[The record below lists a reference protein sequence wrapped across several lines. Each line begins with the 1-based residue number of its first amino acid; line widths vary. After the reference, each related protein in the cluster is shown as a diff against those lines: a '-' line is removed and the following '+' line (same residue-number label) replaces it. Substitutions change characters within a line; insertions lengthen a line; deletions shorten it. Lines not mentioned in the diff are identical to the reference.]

1 MNNQQQTYKTE
12 PTEKKENLKS
22 KDKYNIILQLYK
34 GLSDNLEVLGEKVT
48 NKKSSSEVSQV
59 AYKVDKIAAGL
70 QYTLDFE
77 NEKTLKISENFRE
90 LYRHIR
96 FSMKMIK
103 LVRLYKWVWG
113 AERMW
118 ETPNFH
124 RQSVYEYAPGGVIH

>member
-96 FSMKMIK
+96 FSMKMIYENQDFK
-103 LVRLYKWVWG
+103 LLDSSRNIAKVLHDSWSKIK
-113 AERMW
+113 
-118 ETPNFH
+118 P
-124 RQSVYEYAPGGVIH
+124 SI

>member
-1 MNNQQQTYKTE
+1 MKNQQQMYKTD
-12 PTEKKENLKS
+12 TTDKKENLKS

-34 GLSDNLEVLGEKVT
+34 GLTDNLEILGEKII
-48 NKKSSSEVSQV
+48 NKNSSTEVSQV

-96 FSMKMIK
+96 FSMKMIYENQDSK
-103 LVRLYKWVWG
+103 LLDSSRNIAKVLHDSWAQIK
-113 AERMW
+113 
-118 ETPNFH
+118 PK
-124 RQSVYEYAPGGVIH
+124 I